1 MISPSKVDF
10 IRAFAKSC
18 RRSIVEMVTRA
29 QSGHP
34 GGSLSSMDFL
44 STLYLERVAESNERV
59 VVSNGHISPAIY
71 SILAELGAIPKER
84 VLTHFR
90 RPDDVYEGH
99 VNRQVNGVHFGTGP
113 LGVGASVAA
122 GMAIADRVQGLD
134 RFTFLVMGDGEQQEG
149 QVYEMMNFA
158 VKYQLGNLIALIDF
172 NEVQLSD
179 SLEAIM
185 PIQVAGHYRAAGW
198 NVLEVDGHDPAAI
211 AEALRE
217 AMESKS
223 RPSLLLCKTVMG
235 QGISFMESTG
245 LAKKADWHG
254 KTPKMDQLEAMLAE
268 LDLNEAEMRVLKEG
282 LAALHSKVGAWNEKF
297 PEIHTGEPVLYGPEV
312 MTDCRSAYGKALVD
326 LAKLNLEIVAMTAD
340 LAESVKTNGV
350 KEAFPDRHIE
360 CGIAEQHMVS
370 AAGGI
375 SFQGLVPFCSTFG
388 AFMSSRAKDQARVND
403 INETNV
409 KMVATHC
416 GLSVGEDGPTH
427 QAIDDIHSFRGFFN
441 TEILEPADPN
451 HCDRMIRYVARN
463 HGNFY
468 VRMGRAKTPVLL
480 KEDGSPF
487 FGVDYHV
494 KPGQIDILRTGSRA
508 TVIAAGAMVTYAFR
522 ACEELGGDFDL
533 LIASS
538 FKSFDASVLLESAR
552 KTGKVVVVHDHHA
565 ETGLGSLVKQALFDA
580 GLAVKVE
587 VLGVRE
593 YQLSGTADE
602 LYEKAGMGVDR
613 VKDILQNLGNG
624 F

>member
-1 MISPSKVDF
+1 MPPSKIEF

-18 RRSIVEMVTRA
+18 RRGIVEMVTRA

-44 STLYLERVAESNERV
+44 STLYLMRVAETNERV

-71 SILAELGAIPKER
+71 SLLAELGSIPKER

-90 RPDDVYEGH
+90 KPDDVYEGH
-99 VNRQVNGVHFGTGP
+99 VNRLVNGVHFGTGP
-113 LGVGASVAA
+113 LGVGASAAA
-122 GMAIADRVQGLD
+122 GMAMADQIQKLD
-134 RFTFLVMGDGEQQEG
+134 RFTFLIMGDGEQQEG

-185 PIQVAGHYRAAGW
+185 PIQIEGHYRAAGW
-198 NVLEVDGHDPAAI
+198 NVIVVDGHDPESI
-211 AEALRE
+211 WNALTE
-217 AMESKS
+217 AMESKT
-223 RPSLLLCKTVMG
+223 RPTLLLCKTVMG

-254 KTPKMDQLEAMLAE
+254 KTPKMDQLDAMLTE
-268 LDLNEAEMRVLKEG
+268 LALTDSENAILKEG
-282 LAALHSKVGAWNEKF
+282 LADLNSKVGAWNETF

-326 LAKLNLEIVAMTAD
+326 LASLNPEIVAMTAD

-350 KEAFPDRHIE
+350 KDAFPDRHIE

-388 AFMSSRAKDQARVND
+388 AFMTSRAKDQARVND
-403 INETNV
+403 INQTNV

-427 QAIDDIHSFRGFFN
+427 QAIEDIHSFLGFFH
-441 TEILEPADPN
+441 TEILEPCDPN
-451 HCDRMIRYVARN
+451 HCDRIIRYVGHNR
-463 HGNFY
+463 GNFY

-480 KEDGSPF
+480 REDGTPF

-494 KPGQIDILRTGSRA
+494 KPGQIDVLRTGSRA

-538 FKSFDASVLLESAR
+538 FKTFDPSVLIQSAR

-565 ETGLGSLVKQALFDA
+565 ETGLGSLVKRALFNA
-580 GLAVKVE
+580 GISVPVE

-602 LYEKAGMGVDR
+602 LYEKAGMGVEAIR
-613 VKDILQNLGNG
+613 KALS
-624 F
+624 